1 LLQLSQQAPLDSLPD
16 VLQQAFEEDK

>member
-1 LLQLSQQAPLDSLPD
+1 LQLSQHAPLDSLPD